1 MLKFNMKHF
10 LIILSFVFSLYG
22 FSQDSIKRQYQFD
35 NSITSMYNN
44 NNGKKSFNVSF
55 VGENSMSIK
64 KTTLSLHTN
73 YIVGYSPTLSTNEF
87 IQKNNMNYNNFF
99 ISHVYNHSLSRNIN
113 SDNSLGVGIGLKK
126 TLKYFSLS
134 LSYAIMYQY
143 VDYKLTPDTKMIRN
157 SFRFKLGVTKNNFKF
172 TNEYYYQPNFSM
184 LSDYIIYGNSKI
196 LLLPLNKISY
206 TLQGNVNYRSKSNI
220 KNIDNIT
227 FGITY
232 TFKHTK
238 YAK

>member
-1 MLKFNMKHF
+1 MKKI
-10 LIILSFVFSLYG
+10 LIILSFLFSLYG

-35 NSITSMYNN
+35 NTITSMYNN
-44 NNGKKSFNVSF
+44 NNGEKSFNGSF
-55 VGENSMSIK
+55 VGENSMLIK
-64 KTTLSLHTN
+64 KITLSLNTN
-73 YIVGYSPTLSTNEF
+73 YTVGYSPNLSTNEF
-87 IQKNNMNYNNFF
+87 IQKNNLNYNRFF
-99 ISHVYNHSLSRNIN
+99 ISHVYNYSLSRNIT
-113 SDNSLGVGIGLKK
+113 SDNSLGVGMGFKK
-126 TLKYFSLS
+126 TLKDFNLS

-143 VDYKLTPDTKMIRN
+143 VDYQLTTDTKIIRN
-157 SFRFKLGVTKNNFKF
+157 SFRVKLGFIKNKFKF
-172 TNEYYYQPNFSM
+172 TNEYYYQPNFTM

-206 TLQGNVNYRSKSNI
+206 TLQGNVNYRSKSKI

-238 YAK
+238 YIK